1 MAITTYAELVAALDG
16 STGYLH
22 RSDLT
27 ARIPDF
33 IKLAES
39 EINSD
44 LKLLLQET
52 EATLTATIGSRL
64 MSVPVRFGTPIAL
77 WCTTYSPR
85 VEILYRDAAQLPV
98 YDTSAP
104 AEYYTIDGAYVA
116 TDSAADSAH
125 TYTLRYLTNF
135 DLETTLTNTVLTN
148 WPKIYL
154 FGALLQSIAFTRDMS
169 QQALWQSEYDKAV
182 MKALRDTNATKS
194 KQTLRCDTFFA
205 SRRANVY
212 RGM

>member
-1 MAITTYAELVAALDG
+1 MAISTFSELVTALDG

-52 EATLTATIGSRL
+52 ESTLTATIS
-64 MSVPVRFGTPIAL
+64 SNQIAVPTRFGTPIAL

-85 VEILYRDAAQLPV
+85 MELLYRNAAELPF
-98 YDTSAP
+98 TNTRGPSQF
-104 AEYYTIDGAYVA
+104 YTIDGAFIE
-116 TDSAADSAH
+116 TENNADIAY
-125 TYTLRYLTNF
+125 TYTLRYVQDV
-135 DLETTLTNTVLTN
+135 DLATTLTNTVLSN

-154 FGALLQSIAFTRDMS
+154 FGALLQSIGYTRDYA
-169 QQALWQSEYDKAV
+169 QQGYWQAEYERAVLKA
-182 MKALRDTNATKS
+182 MRDTNATKS
-194 KQTLRCDTFFA
+194 KQSLRSDRFL
-205 SRRANVY
+205 SMRRANII
-212 RGM
+212 RGF

>member
-1 MAITTYAELVAALDG
+1 MAIASYAELVTALDG

-52 EATLTATIGSRL
+52 ESNLTATVASRL
-64 MSVPVRFGTPIAL
+64 IAVPTRFGTPIAL

-85 VEILYRDAAQLPV
+85 IEIMYREASQLPV
-98 YDTSAP
+98 SDTSGP
-104 AEYYTIDGAYVA
+104 AQFYTIDGAYVA
-116 TDSAADSAH
+116 TDNSADVAY
-125 TYTLRYLTNF
+125 TYIFRYLQNV

-154 FGALLQSIAFTRDMS
+154 FGALLQSIAFTRDYAN
-169 QQALWQSEYDKAV
+169 QGYWQNEYDKAV
-182 MKALRDTNATKS
+182 MKAMRDTNATKS
-194 KQTLRCDTFFA
+194 KQTLRVDSFFGA
-205 SRRANVY
+205 RRNNVY
-212 RGM
+212 RGQ

>member
-1 MAITTYAELVAALDG
+1 MAIASYAELVTALDG
-16 STGYLH
+16 SSGYLH

-52 EATLTATIGSRL
+52 ESTLTATVASRL
-64 MSVPVRFGTPIAL
+64 IAVPTRFGTPIAL

-85 VEILYRDAAQLPV
+85 IEIMYREASQLPV
-98 YDTSAP
+98 SDTSGP
-104 AEYYTIDGAYVA
+104 AQFYTIDGAYVA
-116 TDSAADSAH
+116 TDNAADVAY
-125 TYTLRYLTNF
+125 TYTFRYLTNV

-154 FGALLQSIAFTRDMS
+154 FGALLQSIAFTRDYAN
-169 QQALWQSEYDKAV
+169 QGYWQNEYDKAV
-182 MKALRDTNATKS
+182 MKAMRDTNATKS
-194 KQTLRCDTFFA
+194 KQTLRVDSFFGA
-205 SRRANVY
+205 RRNNIY
-212 RGM
+212 RGQ

>member
-1 MAITTYAELVAALDG
+1 MAITTYAELVTALDG
-16 STGYLH
+16 SAGYLH
-22 RSDLT
+22 RKDLT

-52 EATLTATIGSRL
+52 ESTLTAMVASRQIA
-64 MSVPVRFGTPIAL
+64 VPTRFGTPIAL

-85 VEILYRDAAQLPV
+85 IEIVYRDAAELPV
-98 YDTSAP
+98 SDTSGP
-104 AEYYTIDGAYVA
+104 AQFYTIDGNYVA
-116 TDSAADSAH
+116 TDNLADVAY
-125 TYTLRYLTNF
+125 TYTFRYLQNV

-154 FGALLQSIAFTRDMS
+154 FGALLQSVGYTRDYS
-169 QQALWQSEYDKAV
+169 NQVYWQAEYDKAV
-182 MKALRDTNATKS
+182 TKAMRDTNATKS
-194 KQTLRCDTFFA
+194 KQTLRVDGFFA
-205 SRRANVY
+205 ARRNNVY
-212 RGM
+212 RGV